1 MRRIDRFAGIPFC
14 WVLGLFL
21 LLFPSRRKTSYDG
34 GVRNVLVIKFFG
46 MGSILLST
54 PALRLIKESSPGVQI
69 SYLSFTAQRELLD
82 RIPLV
87 DNVLTVDSDSIR
99 GFLIDVLHVL
109 REIRRLQFDAVFDF
123 EFFSKFSTL
132 LSGATRAPIRIGF
145 ELPTRWRSLVLTHQ
159 VRLSKD
165 RHVIEAFCDQV
176 RILGNRCAAPEVEAP
191 TTDREDTRRLDE
203 KLPLKNG
210 PIICVN
216 VNAGETFL
224 ERRWT
229 PQKFAALIDSLRVSR
244 PGTDLVFLG
253 IRSERSYVQHV
264 LDQIPES
271 DHCFNAAGLL
281 SIGELISLLS
291 RCDLLISNDSG
302 PLHLAA
308 ALGTRCVGLYG
319 PESPQFYGPISG
331 SVTAIYKGVSCSPC
345 MNIYDAKSFRCPYHA
360 RCMTAIEVADVEQA
374 LESLPV
380 AG

>member
-14 WVLGLFL
+14 WALGLFL
-21 LLFPSRRKTSYDG
+21 SFFPSRRKSVPEG

-46 MGSILLST
+46 MGSVILST
-54 PALRLIKESSPGVQI
+54 PALRLIKESFPGVQI
-69 SYLSFTAQRELLD
+69 SYLSFGAQRGLLD

-87 DNVLTVDSDSIR
+87 DNIMTIDSDSIG
-99 GFLIDVLHVL
+99 GFLLDGLNVL
-109 REIRRLQFDAVFDF
+109 RDIRRLQFDAVFDF

-145 ELPTRWRSLVLTHQ
+145 ELPTRWRSLILTHQ

-176 RILGNRCAAPEVEAP
+176 RILGIRAKAPEVEAP
-191 TTDREDTRRLDE
+191 TIDSEDTRRLCE
-203 KLPLKNG
+203 KLPVEDG
-210 PIICVN
+210 PTICVN

-224 ERRWT
+224 ERRWM

-244 PGTDLVFLG
+244 PDAHLLFLG
-253 IRSERSYVQHV
+253 VRSERPYVQHV
-264 LDQIPES
+264 VDQIPKTAR
-271 DHCFNAAGLL
+271 CVNAAGLL

-291 RCDLLISNDSG
+291 RCELLISNDSG

-308 ALGTRCVGLYG
+308 ALGTRCVALYG
-319 PESPQFYGPISG
+319 PETPQFYGPISG

-345 MNIYDAKSFRCPYHA
+345 MNIYDAKSFRCPYNA
-360 RCMTAIEVADVEQA
+360 RCMSAIEVAEVERA

-380 AG
+380 TG